1 MQQRF
6 AARSGRQAAVYR
18 IVVRGEIVRPLVGP
32 LEDMSVE
39 LRGGECVLT
48 GELVDQAQL
57 RGALGF
63 LHDLGVEIVS
73 VNPAD
78 EPGRLGA
85 RSWACRRFRLPAIRT
100 PSRGRPSAGSCGRRR
115 RPRSRYTAH
124 RNPQIAAAISY
135 HVLFA
140 IVPLFVFLGTIF
152 GLLLRDDQRR
162 QDVTDQLVDRFPLSP
177 DAGVDIE
184 RLLAEIPTP
193 FSVIGVL
200 SILALL
206 WSASGMMS
214 SVRVGLTSA
223 FDEGEGRPFFRSK
236 LVDFLLILA
245 VALLFIGFLA
255 LSIAINAIE
264 RWSETVA
271 GGLGAA
277 GLGRG
282 SILALLGPPLLT
294 FGLLLLLYRLVPR
307 KKLRF
312 RDLAA
317 GALVAAVASEAI
329 RVGFSYYLTSVAR
342 YDLLYGALGSVFAL
356 LLVVYL
362 QALVLLLGAE
372 IAYAWAQSAY
382 GPPEPPVPVFKQVR
396 DAVSGLFVRRP

>member
-1 MQQRF
+1 
-6 AARSGRQAAVYR
+6 
-18 IVVRGEIVRPLVGP
+18 
-32 LEDMSVE
+32 
-39 LRGGECVLT
+39 
-48 GELVDQAQL
+48 
-57 RGALGF
+57 
-63 LHDLGVEIVS
+63 
-73 VNPAD
+73 
-78 EPGRLGA
+78 
-85 RSWACRRFRLPAIRT
+85 
-100 PSRGRPSAGSCGRRR
+100 
-115 RPRSRYTAH
+115 
-124 RNPQIAAAISY
+124 
-135 HVLFA
+135 
-140 IVPLFVFLGTIF
+140 
-152 GLLLRDDQRR
+152 
-162 QDVTDQLVDRFPLSP
+162 
-177 DAGVDIE
+177 
-184 RLLAEIPTP
+184 
-193 FSVIGVL
+193 
-200 SILALL
+200 
-206 WSASGMMS
+206 MMS
-214 SVRVGLTSA
+214 SVRVGLTAA

-372 IAYAWAQSAY
+372 IAYAWSQSAY

>member
-1 MQQRF
+1 VGVPTVP
-6 AARSGRQAAVYR
+6 AAGDPDAVKRTAVGRITWTATAA
-18 IVVRGEIVRPLVGP
+18 I
-32 LEDMSVE
+32 
-39 LRGGECVLT
+39 
-48 GELVDQAQL
+48 
-57 RGALGF
+57 
-63 LHDLGVEIVS
+63 
-73 VNPAD
+73 
-78 EPGRLGA
+78 
-85 RSWACRRFRLPAIRT
+85 
-100 PSRGRPSAGSCGRRR
+100 
-115 RPRSRYTAH
+115 SRYTVH

-162 QDVTDQLVDRFPLSP
+162 QELTDQLVERFPLSP
-177 DAGVDIE
+177 QAGVDIE
-184 RLLAEIPTP
+184 RILSEIPTP
-193 FSVIGVL
+193 FSVIGVI

-214 SVRVGLTSA
+214 SVRVGLTAA
-223 FDEGEGRPFFRSK
+223 FDEGQGRPYFHSK
-236 LVDFLLILA
+236 LVDLVLILS
-245 VALLFIGFLA
+245 VAALFIGFLA
-255 LSIAINAIE
+255 LSVAINAIE

-271 GGLGAA
+271 GGLGTA

-294 FGLLLLLYRLVPR
+294 FGVLLLLYRFVPR

-329 RVGFSYYLTSVAR
+329 RVGFSYYLTTVAR

-362 QALVLLLGAE
+362 QAIVLLFGAE
-372 IAYAWAQSAY
+372 IAQAWAQSAY
-382 GPPEPPVPVFKQVR
+382 GPPDPPIPVSRQAR
-396 DAVSGLFVRRP
+396 DAVRALFVRRP